1 MILTDEEIQ
10 SIRRSIET
18 QAGLDPELIQRCGHL
33 IHIGAFDEAVRNAFV
48 LLEERLRAAVGNEGM
63 TGTQVAN
70 FAFRPDG
77 LLAKQLASSPAE
89 KEGLREL
96 YSGAFKL
103 FRNPTAHGV
112 VGYES
117 ADGKSIIGLVNLL
130 LRLLARASDPSTA
143 NLIPQNVR
151 GILTDLEANLGVNP
165 SSRLQ
170 AFALK
175 CIKSGIRPRVS
186 TKINIP
192 FRKHALIKYEHWR
205 KPKPYPVPIF
215 YLSNKKKEF
224 ILRFPVN
231 RYYSNI
237 VGLDTTWFKQ
247 DLKSLGFQTA
257 GRNQNFIIN
266 LQVRNDQPFFDK
278 LFDTVMRLCDEIEKR
293 LQKG

>member
-18 QAGLDPELIQRCGHL
+18 QAGLDPELTQRCGHL

-48 LLEERLRAAVGNEGM
+48 LLEERLRAMVGNEGM

-77 LLAKQLASSPAE
+77 PLAKQLANSPSE

-112 VGYES
+112 VGYDS

-130 LRLLARASDPSTA
+130 LRLLARANDPSTA
-143 NLIPQNVR
+143 SLVPQNVR
-151 GILTDLEANLGVNP
+151 SVLAEMEASLGMNP

-170 AFALK
+170 GFALK
-175 CIKSGIRPRVS
+175 CIKSGVKPQASPKV
-186 TKINIP
+186 NIP
-192 FRKHALIKYEHWR
+192 FRKHALVKYEHWR
-205 KPKPYPVPIF
+205 KPKPYPVTIF
-215 YLSNKKKEF
+215 YLTNRKKEF
-224 ILRFPVN
+224 GLRFPVN

-237 VGLDTTWFKQ
+237 VGLETTWFKQ
-247 DLKSLGFQTA
+247 ELKTLGFQTA
-257 GRNQNFIIN
+257 GRHQNYIIN
-266 LQVRNDQPFFDK
+266 LQIRNDQPFFDK
-278 LFDTVMRLCDEIEKR
+278 LFDTVIRLADEIEKR

>member
-10 SIRRSIET
+10 SIRRSIEM
-18 QAGLDPELIQRCGHL
+18 QAGLDPELLQRCGHL

-48 LLEERLRAAVGNEGM
+48 LLEERLRAMANKEGM
-63 TGTQVAN
+63 TGTQLAN
-70 FAFRPDG
+70 YAFSQDG
-77 LLAKQLASSPAE
+77 SLAKQLASSPAE

-112 VGYES
+112 VGYDS

-130 LRLLARASDPSTA
+130 LRFLARASDPSTA
-143 NLIPQNVR
+143 NLIPQNLR
-151 GILTDLEANLGVNP
+151 GVLVELESNLGANP
-165 SSRLQ
+165 SNRLQ

-175 CIKSGIRPRVS
+175 CIKAGVRPQAS
-186 TKINIP
+186 PKINIP
-192 FRKHALIKYEHWR
+192 FRKHALVKYEHWR

-215 YLSNKKKEF
+215 YLTNKKKEYG
-224 ILRFPVN
+224 LRFPVN
-231 RYYSNI
+231 RFYSNI

-247 DLKSLGFQTA
+247 DLKSLGFQAA
-257 GRNQNFIIN
+257 GRQQNLVIN
-266 LQVRNDQPFFDK
+266 LLVRNDQLFFDK

>member
-18 QAGLDPELIQRCGHL
+18 QAGLDLELMQRCGHL

-48 LLEERLRAAVGNEGM
+48 LLEERLRATADKDGM
-63 TGTQVAN
+63 TGTQIAN
-70 FAFRPDG
+70 YAFRQEG
-77 LLAKQLASSPAE
+77 SLAKQLASSPAE
-89 KEGLREL
+89 REGLREL

-112 VGYES
+112 VGYDS

-130 LRLLARASDPSTA
+130 LRLLARASDPSAT

-151 GILTDLEANLGVNP
+151 NDLVELEASMGINAAN
-165 SSRLQ
+165 RIQ

-175 CIKSGIRPRVS
+175 CIKSGIRPQS
-186 TKINIP
+186 SPKINIP
-192 FRKHALIKYEHWR
+192 FRKHALVKYDHWS
-205 KPKPYPVPIF
+205 KPRPYPVPIF
-215 YLSNKKKEF
+215 YLTNKKKEYG
-224 ILRFPVN
+224 LRFPVN

-257 GRNQNFIIN
+257 GRYQNLIIN
-266 LQVRNDQPFFDK
+266 LQVRNDQAFFDK
-278 LFDTVMRLCDEIEKR
+278 LFDIVMRLCDEIEKR